1 MFDFFGNGRK
11 KSLDE
16 MMKDL
21 EEMLGSSYNP
31 MGGGYVVGKSST
43 EKGTDENG
51 DWTKET
57 FTSTGKGLASCLI
70 LRASQVSNHSESKGI
85 TTSTAGFSL
94 TKLAAAP
101 NTAFKNP
108 IKQVSVVEEF
118 TSIDRRVQYD

>member
-43 EKGTDENG
+43 EKEHLK
-51 DWTKET
+51 KEKAQHL
-57 FTSTGKGLASCLI
+57 FDAVMHLAPIGVEAVEGAGEDQVFHLALVQCASGKIFL
-70 LRASQVSNHSESKGI
+70 K
-85 TTSTAGFSL
+85 
-94 TKLAAAP
+94 
-101 NTAFKNP
+101 
-108 IKQVSVVEEF
+108 
-118 TSIDRRVQYD
+118 